1 MEVAD
6 RLGKELI
13 EAVEEK
19 DIDKVN
25 GLLEEGANV
34 NFKSEHDEYS
44 VLMFA
49 ALNRSETPQESVKNA
64 NIVRLLLARGADIN
78 ARDETGFTAL
88 RFACAENNIE
98 IVKVL
103 LEANNPPADPNKQD
117 DIEKRTALHAAS
129 ERGHV
134 EIVRLLLT
142 LNNIDVSIK
151 DENGMT
157 AKQLANM
164 RGHADIVGLLE
175 QSEQKKERM
184 GGRRRKTKRRHR
196 RSKSKKQGSR
206 RR

>member
-1 MEVAD
+1 MEAAD

-25 GLLEEGANV
+25 RLLQEGADV
-34 NFKSEHDEYS
+34 NFKTDHDEYS

-88 RFACAENNIE
+88 RFASAENNTE

-103 LEANNPPADPNKQD
+103 LEANNPPADPNTQD
-117 DIEKRTALHAAS
+117 DIEESTALHAAS

-164 RGHADIVGLLE
+164 RGHDYIVGLLE
-175 QSEQKKERM
+175 QAEQKKQRM

>member
-1 MEVAD
+1 MEAAD

-25 GLLEEGANV
+25 RLLQEGADV
-34 NFKSEHDEYS
+34 NFKGDDEYS

-103 LEANNPPADPNKQD
+103 LEANNPPADPNTQD
-117 DIEKRTALHAAS
+117 DTEERTALHAAS
-129 ERGHV
+129 QRGHV
-134 EIVRLLLT
+134 EIVTLLLT

-164 RGHADIVGLLE
+164 RGNADIVGLLE
-175 QSEQKKERM
+175 QSEQKKQRM

>member
-1 MEVAD
+1 MEAAD

-13 EAVEEK
+13 EAVQEK

-25 GLLEEGANV
+25 VILQAGADV
-34 NFKSEHDEYS
+34 NFRGEDEYS
-44 VLMFA
+44 ILMFA
-49 ALNRSETPQESVKNA
+49 ALNHSDIEQESVKNA

-88 RFACAENNIE
+88 RFASAENNIE

-103 LEANNPPADPNKQD
+103 LEANNPPADPNTTD
-117 DIEKRTALHAAS
+117 DTEERTALHVAS

-134 EIVRLLLT
+134 EIVNLLLA
-142 LNNIDVSIK
+142 LKNIDVSIK
-151 DENGMT
+151 DENGLT

-164 RGHADIVGLLE
+164 RGRDYIVGLLE
-175 QSEQKKERM
+175 QVEQKKQRM

-196 RSKSKKQGSR
+196 RYRSKKQGSR